1 MPITTRLMKK
11 KNESNALARLR
22 FLVDL
27 HLQQSTPSD
36 RNITCIRLMTT
47 ILLCPVVENMMI
59 TTSAFRNVVLVKCEQ
74 IINER
79 HCYPE
84 LRLLCNEI
92 IRRYE

>member
-1 MPITTRLMKK
+1 MKK

-36 RNITCIRLMTT
+36 QNITCIRLMTT
-47 ILLCPVVENMMI
+47 ILLCPIVENMMI
-59 TTSAFRNVVLVKCEQ
+59 TTSAFRNVVLAKCEQ
-74 IINER
+74 IINEKY
-79 HCYPE
+79 CYPE
-84 LRLLCNEI
+84 LRLICNEI